1 MTNSNPQFSP
11 SASVAAIPALR
22 LRISPVAE
30 TRVRAG
36 HPWVFAD
43 SVRHQNRPGKTGELA
58 LLFDRQNKFLA
69 AGLFDPH
76 SPLRV
81 RILLRGKPQPIDPAW
96 WRRRLQAALARRDGL
111 FDQNTTGYRCIN
123 GESDGW
129 PGLVLDRY
137 DSTLVLKLYT
147 LAWLPRLAGVVEL
160 LAAPQNRV
168 VLRLSRNIAQAA
180 GEQFNC
186 ADGQLL
192 RGLPLDG
199 PVIFRESGLRFEAD
213 VLRGQKTGFFLDQRE
228 NRRNVE
234 ALASGRRVLNL
245 FSYSGGFSL
254 YAARGGAAS
263 VCSLDLSPHALAA
276 LERNFALNPD
286 LPALARCPRQTIQAD
301 AFLWLREAPPR
312 RFDLIVLDPPSL
324 ARREAD
330 RAEAL
335 RAYSSLMTAAIERL
349 NPNGILVASS
359 CSAHVSAED
368 FFQLARQAARKS
380 ARPFEELR
388 LTRHPP
394 DHPATFPEADYLKC
408 IYLKLT

>member
-1 MTNSNPQFSP
+1 
-11 SASVAAIPALR
+11 
-22 LRISPVAE
+22 
-30 TRVRAG
+30 
-36 HPWVFAD
+36 
-43 SVRHQNRPGKTGELA
+43 
-58 LLFDRQNKFLA
+58 
-69 AGLFDPH
+69 
-76 SPLRV
+76 
-81 RILLRGKPQPIDPAW
+81 
-96 WRRRLQAALARRDGL
+96 
-111 FDQNTTGYRCIN
+111 
-123 GESDGW
+123 
-129 PGLVLDRY
+129 
-137 DSTLVLKLYT
+137 

-180 GEQFNC
+180 KEQFNC

-276 LERNFALNPD
+276 LERNFALNAD
-286 LPALARCPRQTIQAD
+286 LPTVARSPRQTIQAD
-301 AFLWLREAPPR
+301 AFLWLRQAPPC

-330 RAEAL
+330 RAEAM
-335 RAYSSLMTAAIERL
+335 RAYSSLMTGAMERL
-349 NPNGILVASS
+349 NPNGILVAVS

-388 LTRHPP
+388 LTRHAP